1 MKLLDMAGLGHFA
14 DQRAGSLP
22 GGHQKLM
29 SVVIAI
35 AVEPELLLLDEPVR
49 GLNAEEIATLISL
62 VKTIRDERGIG
73 VIMVEHNMKVV
84 MDHCEYIVVINFGK
98 KIAEGTPAQIAA
110 DKRVIEAYLGS
121 E

>member
-1 MKLLDMAGLGHFA
+1 MKLLDMAGLSHFA

-22 GGHQKLM
+22 GGYQKLM

-49 GLNAEEIATLISL
+49 GLNAEEIASLILL

-98 KIAEGTPAQIAA
+98 KIAEGTPAQIAG